1 MPGLMTR
8 GQILLGGMAALAFAA
23 GAAPPAAAKPA
34 GMEKIE
40 HVIVLFMENRS
51 FDNLL
56 GLFPTAEGLLAAG
69 QIPPQV
75 DKDGKPYATLPRP
88 INTNV
93 KPPVPDDRFPAD
105 LPNRPF
111 LTEAYVPIDV
121 RTGDLVHRW
130 YQEQYQIGDGKM
142 DRFVAWSDAAGLA
155 ISYYDGSKLTL
166 WRYAQEYTL
175 ADNFFHGAFG
185 GSFLNHMWLVCAC
198 MPKYENAPPELV
210 AKLGPDGVM
219 ATDGPVTPEGW
230 AVNTIQSAYQPH
242 SAAITD
248 TKKLLPPQTQ
258 TTIGERLSEKKI
270 GWAYYSGG
278 WNDAMAGKPAPSFQF
293 HHQPFAYFQQYADG
307 TPAKA
312 EHLKDAEDFFAAID
326 SGTLPAV
333 AFYKPLGV
341 ENMHP
346 GYADVVDGD
355 KEIERVVEKVRG
367 NPTIW
372 NSSAI
377 IVTYDENGSLW
388 DHVAPPKVD
397 QYGPGTRIPTVVISP
412 YAKHGHV
419 DHTFYDTT
427 SVLKFIETRFD
438 LAPLSE
444 REAKV
449 GDLTNAFAFY

>member
-1 MPGLMTR
+1 M
-8 GQILLGGMAALAFAA
+8 
-23 GAAPPAAAKPA
+23 
-34 GMEKIE
+34 
-40 HVIVLFMENRS
+40 V
-51 FDNLL
+51 
-56 GLFPTAEGLLAAG
+56 
-69 QIPPQV
+69 
-75 DKDGKPYATLPRP
+75 
-88 INTNV
+88 
-93 KPPVPDDRFPAD
+93 
-105 LPNRPF
+105 
-111 LTEAYVPIDV
+111 
-121 RTGDLVHRW
+121 
-130 YQEQYQIGDGKM
+130 
-142 DRFVAWSDAAGLA
+142 
-155 ISYYDGSKLTL
+155 
-166 WRYAQEYTL
+166 
-175 ADNFFHGAFG
+175 
-185 GSFLNHMWLVCAC
+185 
-198 MPKYENAPPELV
+198 
-210 AKLGPDGVM
+210 
-219 ATDGPVTPEGW
+219 TDGPVTPEGW
-230 AVNTIQSAYQPH
+230 AVNTIQSVHQPH
-242 SAAITD
+242 SATITD
-248 TKKLLPPQTQ
+248 PKKLLPPQTQ
-258 TTIGERLSEKKI
+258 PTIGERLSEKKI

-307 TPAKA
+307 TPAKT
-312 EHLKDAEDFFAAID
+312 EHLKDAEDFFTAVD

-355 KEIERVVEKVRG
+355 KEIERVVEKVRS

-377 IVTYDENGSLW
+377 IVTYDENGGLW

-412 YAKHGHV
+412 FAKHGYV

-427 SVLKFIETRFD
+427 SVLKFIETRFG